1 MKITYQ
7 GSTLAKIYEKT
18 HKFDL
23 EDNYNYLKLKTEL
36 QGKCYMIIL
45 LYDPTDKLR
54 IQYHFQP
61 EYREIILSDNDQ
73 YLSPGVLNG
82 PLIKGRW
89 TLKTIINSTKN
100 HINKD
105 NNYKII
111 LYASKNKLNLK
122 NDNTLKSPVKWAD
135 YNCKPPLSLNK
146 YKWDK
151 TYNTT
156 SKWYKGDLHAH
167 TICSDGMLKP
177 DEELQVAIENDLD
190 FYFTTD
196 HNFLPLC
203 WEKSNILVIPGVE
216 VTLEHGHFNAFA
228 LSNLIDFSNQYGSEK
243 LSSNFIKQINNKSEF
258 ISINH
263 AFFKKWEWKYV
274 DSKIEDFQT
283 MEIICDP
290 QHPDA
295 KIAAQKAL
303 KAWKTL
309 LNDGHRIWAV
319 GGSDTHL
326 RKDYQKYGRPPTQIG
341 DPATFVL
348 SKSLSAHHIIG
359 GIKNGKSYQAR
370 GFSMRPEF
378 IIGEQYF
385 SPGSDLSF
393 LFSNNTKHK
402 IKCNIEIK
410 STKYP
415 LNLQLILNGRPINNI
430 VVKKSGKYEYK
441 LELKGNKYEWL
452 SVEIRDSNC
461 QLIGLVNPVFKG
473 KKKNTITHWSQLIKK
488 MEES

>member
-1 MKITYQ
+1 MKLTYQ
-7 GSTLAKIYEKT
+7 GSTQNKIYEKT
-18 HKFDL
+18 YQFNL

-54 IQYHFQP
+54 IQYHYQP
-61 EYREIILSDNDQ
+61 EYREIILSNNDQ

-89 TLKTIINSTKN
+89 TLKIIINSTKN

-105 NNYKII
+105 NNYNITLK
-111 LYASKNKLNLK
+111 ASQDKLNLK
-122 NDNTLKSPVKWAD
+122 NDNSLKSPVKWAD
-135 YNCKPPLSLNK
+135 YNCNQPLYLNK

-151 TYNTT
+151 AYSTT

-177 DEELQVAIENDLD
+177 DEQLQVARENDLD

-203 WEKSNILVIPGVE
+203 WEESDILIMPGVE
-216 VTLEHGHFNAFA
+216 VTLENGHFNAFA
-228 LSNLIDFSNQYGSEK
+228 LNNLIDFSSQYGSEN
-243 LSSNFIKQINNKSEF
+243 LSSNFIKHIKNKSEF

-263 AFFKKWEWKYV
+263 PFFKRWEWRYA
-274 DSKIEDFQT
+274 DSKIGDFQT

-290 QHPDA
+290 QHPDSE
-295 KIAAQKAL
+295 IAAEYAL
-303 KAWKTL
+303 KAWKIL
-309 LNDGHRIWAV
+309 LNDGHQIWAV

-326 RKDYQKYGRPPTQIG
+326 RKNYQKHGVPPTQIG

-348 SKSLSAHHIIG
+348 SKSLSAHDIIK

-370 GFSMRPEF
+370 GFSMKPEF
-378 IIGEQYF
+378 IIGEQHF
-385 SPGSDLSF
+385 SPGSDLSL
-393 LFSNNTKHK
+393 LFSNNTKCK
-402 IKCNIEIK
+402 IKCSIDIK
-410 STKYP
+410 STQYP
-415 LNLQLILNGRPINNI
+415 VNLQLILNGCPINNI
-430 VVKKSGKYEYK
+430 VVKKAGRYEHNLK
-441 LELKGNKYEWL
+441 FKGNEYEWL
-452 SVEIRDSNC
+452 SVEIRDSNG

-473 KKKNTITHWSQLIKK
+473 KKKKTITYWSQLLKK
-488 MEES
+488 MEEN